1 MMPLSGS
8 RRGEGRA
15 ALPAFLAA
23 GVALLGIVLLFAMI
37 IISAVPAFLHQGAG
51 GVFTWSWR
59 PYQGE
64 FGILTMLCGSVLLA
78 SSALL
83 LAWPLALAVCCWVVT
98 AVNNPFLA
106 PVRACV
112 RLMTAVPTVVYGFA
126 AVFLVTPLIR
136 AGLGG
141 SGFCWLAA
149 ALVLALLVLPTMVFI
164 LEAGLAPRLAKLC
177 PGGLAVGLDRL
188 ELLWFF
194 VLPQSRK
201 VLLSAALLGVG
212 RAFGDTLLP
221 LMLAGNAPQVPSGP
235 GDSLRTLT
243 AHMALV
249 TANEVGGAAYDSL
262 FAAGALLLAV
272 TAATSL
278 ALRRLQ
284 GTAGEKGRSVP

>member
-1 MMPLSGS
+1 MLFSGLKSGRGRVSLSARLG
-8 RRGEGRA
+8 
-15 ALPAFLAA
+15 A
-23 GVALLGIVLLFAMI
+23 GVALLGIALLFAMI
-37 IISAVPAFLHQGAG
+37 IISAVPAFLDQDAG

-64 FGILTMLCGSVLLA
+64 FGILAMLSGSVILA
-78 SSALL
+78 VSALL
-83 LAWPLALAVCCWVVT
+83 LAWPLSLALCCWVLT
-98 AVNNPFLA
+98 SPQSPFLV
-106 PVRACV
+106 PVRACI

-126 AVFLVTPLIR
+126 AIFLVTPLVR

-149 ALVLALLVLPTMVFI
+149 ALVLALLVMPTIVLI
-164 LEAGLAPRLAKLC
+164 LEAGLAPRLERLC

-194 VLPQSRK
+194 VLPQSRNT
-201 VLLSAALLGVG
+201 LLAAALLGIG

-221 LMLAGNAPQVPSGP
+221 LMLAGNAPQVPSGL
-235 GDSLRTLT
+235 GDGLRTLT

-249 TANEVGGAAYDSL
+249 TANEVGGAAYNSL

-284 GTAGEKGRSVP
+284 QAAEETGRPAG